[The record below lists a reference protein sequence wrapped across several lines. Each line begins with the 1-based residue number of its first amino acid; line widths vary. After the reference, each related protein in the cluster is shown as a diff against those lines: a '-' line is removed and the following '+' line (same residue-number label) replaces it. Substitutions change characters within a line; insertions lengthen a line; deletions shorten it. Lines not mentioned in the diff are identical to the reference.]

1 MGPKIR
7 CVTQG
12 GCGHRDVFRSL
23 TPAVEQQHRKEM
35 PGTGFTV
42 FSNEL

>member
-7 CVTQG
+7 WCHTGRVWAQGCVQIAN
-12 GCGHRDVFRSL
+12 
-23 TPAVEQQHRKEM
+23 PAVEQQHRKEM
-35 PGTGFTV
+35 PGMEFTV